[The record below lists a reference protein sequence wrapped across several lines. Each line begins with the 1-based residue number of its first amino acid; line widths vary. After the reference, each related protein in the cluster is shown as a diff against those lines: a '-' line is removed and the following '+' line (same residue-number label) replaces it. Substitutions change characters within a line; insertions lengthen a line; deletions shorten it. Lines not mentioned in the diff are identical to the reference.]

1 MEVTSH
7 EKENERKIIDA
18 NIGLIIGL
26 AIMYL
31 ANKYAWL
38 GNFIKTIAE
47 QHTKSMKSLVK
58 IHEKLSD
65 FTIIKDPN
73 LLLYF
78 ILLALIIYA
87 ITNRSKSRI
96 ETSKISANIWLAFS
110 LISFLILHLNDN
122 ILGYFMPSL
131 GVRGIFIFFF
141 VVCFIRAANLYQS
154 LFLLPTIDQFN
165 EMEQSFPQTERLIQT
180 PNSVNLA
187 YDFFWKEWKRG
198 FINMLATTRGTLVL
212 GTAGS
217 GKTASILVPALWQ
230 SIYKG
235 QTGVVYDF
243 KYPNISLE
251 AFNALVKTLKENP
264 FAFGK
269 KEDKAPIIPKFI
281 SVNFNDLR
289 RSARVNPIQPKFINS
304 VANAQEIA
312 KLLLT
317 NLNRSWIGKES
328 EFFNNSAINLVAMA
342 IYFLKL
348 YSENNN
354 LNYCTLPHVVELV
367 NTNIIEQMALYETES
382 ELRVLRSI
390 FQVAVD
396 AKATDQ
402 LGGQVASALNSLAPL
417 ASKEV
422 YWVLSGNDFD
432 LEINNPNHPT
442 ILCLG
447 SDRENKNTYG
457 SLIAVIFSTIFK
469 TMRKGNRPG
478 FVMIDELPTIYL
490 QDISYVIN
498 TIREIGVSVWLG
510 IQDLAQL
517 NNDYK
522 REGAEVVMNSC
533 SNIFWGNVN
542 FETAEKVSKIFG
554 KTNQSKATI
563 SIGAKDENSQY
574 QLSTEQKDLLPP
586 SLMTTLTPGRFAGKL
601 ADTHT
606 NPLEQKLVYG
616 DILIENIEKD
626 KLFNVLPFEMQLTD
640 IDLIKVVNDTY
651 LQIQKEIIGI
661 FEDGVMS

>member
-1 MEVTSH
+1 MEVTSQ
-7 EKENERKIIDA
+7 EKEGERKIIDA
-18 NIGLIIGL
+18 NIGVIIGL

-31 ANKYAWL
+31 INKYSWL
-38 GNFIKTIAE
+38 GSFLKAMAE
-47 QHTKSMKSLVK
+47 KYPKAMENILK
-58 IHEKLSD
+58 IHEKLSNFLFFKEPD
-65 FTIIKDPN
+65 

-78 ILLALIIYA
+78 LVLALVLYGIM
-87 ITNRSKSRI
+87 NRSKSRLQ
-96 ETSKISANIWLAFS
+96 TSQFEANIWLAAAGICFLFLKLPDTAWGN
-110 LISFLILHLNDN
+110 LIPPGRFDVSIRGLFIFLLIL
-122 ILGYFMPSL
+122 
-131 GVRGIFIFFF
+131 
-141 VVCFIRAANLYQS
+141 CFIRAANLFQS
-154 LFLLPTIDQFN
+154 LFPTPSIDQFN
-165 EMEQSFPQTERLIQT
+165 EMQQTFPQTERLINT
-180 PNSVNLA
+180 PNSINLA
-187 YDFFWKEWKRG
+187 YDFFWQGWKRG

-235 QTGVVYDF
+235 QSGVIYDF
-243 KYPNISLE
+243 KYPNMSLE
-251 AFNALVKTLKENP
+251 AFNALVKTLKENH

-269 KEDKAPIIPKFI
+269 IDEKTPKIPKFI

-289 RSARVNPIQPKFINS
+289 RSARVNPIQPQYIKS

-328 EFFNNSAINLVAMA
+328 EFFNASAINLVAMA

-348 YSENNN
+348 YSEKNK

-367 NTNIIEQMALYETES
+367 NSNIIEQMALYETEP

-390 FQVAVD
+390 FQVAID

-432 LEINNPNHPT
+432 LEINNPIHPT

-447 SDRENKNTYG
+447 SDRENKNAYG
-457 SLIAVIFSTIFK
+457 SIIAVIFSTIFK
-469 TMRKGNRPG
+469 TMKKGNRPG

-517 NNDYK
+517 IADYK
-522 REGAEVVMNSC
+522 KEGAEVVMNSC

-554 KTNQSKATI
+554 KTNQSKTTI
-563 SIGAKDENSQY
+563 SIGSKDEQTQY

-586 SLMTTLTPGRFAGKL
+586 SLMTTLAPGRFGGKL

-606 NPLEQKLVYG
+606 HPLEQKLVYG
-616 DILIENIEKD
+616 DILIEELLHEVSELPLVTELSEMEFLGLVEENYFRVVGEVEG
-626 KLFNVLPFEMQLTD
+626 VLE
-640 IDLIKVVNDTY
+640 
-651 LQIQKEIIGI
+651 
-661 FEDGVMS
+661 

>member
-7 EKENERKIIDA
+7 EKETERRIIDA
-18 NIGLIIGL
+18 SIGAIIGL
-26 AIMYL
+26 ALLYL
-31 ANKYAWL
+31 LNKYSWV
-38 GNFIKTIAE
+38 GNFIKSIAE
-47 QHTKSMKSLVK
+47 NHPKAMRNILR
-58 IHEKLSD
+58 IHEKLSE
-65 FTIIKDPN
+65 FLIFKDSD

-78 ILLALIIYA
+78 LILALVVYA
-87 ITNRSKSRI
+87 IMNRAKSRLQ
-96 ETSKISANIWLAFS
+96 TSQFEANTWLAISGICFLLLQLPDTMWGN
-110 LISFLILHLNDN
+110 LIPPLGARGLFLLVFILT
-122 ILGYFMPSL
+122 
-131 GVRGIFIFFF
+131 
-141 VVCFIRAANLYQS
+141 FIRAANLHQS
-154 LFLLPTIDQFN
+154 LFPTPTIDQFN
-165 EMEQSFPQTERLIQT
+165 EMEQSFPQTEKLINT
-180 PNSVNLA
+180 PYSINLA
-187 YDFFWKEWKRG
+187 YNYFWKGWRRG

-235 QTGVVYDF
+235 QSGVVYDF
-243 KYPNISLE
+243 KYPNMSLE
-251 AFNALVKTLKENP
+251 AFNALVKTLKENS

-269 KEDKAPIIPKFI
+269 IDDKTPIIPKFV

-289 RSARVNPIQPKFINS
+289 RSARVNPIQPQYIKS

-328 EFFNNSAINLVAMA
+328 EFFNASAINLVAMA

-348 YSENNN
+348 YSEKNK

-367 NTNIIEQMALYETES
+367 NSNIIDQMNLYETEP
-382 ELRVLRSI
+382 ELQVLRSI
-390 FQVAVD
+390 FQVAID

-432 LEINNPNHPT
+432 LEINNPAHPT
-442 ILCLG
+442 ILGLG

-517 NNDYK
+517 IADYK
-522 REGAEVVMNSC
+522 KEGAEVVMNSC

-554 KTNQSKATI
+554 KTNQSKTTI
-563 SIGAKDENSQY
+563 SIGTKDENSQY

-601 ADTHT
+601 ADTHQY
-606 NPLEQKLVYG
+606 PLEQKLIYG
-616 DILIENIEKD
+616 DILIEELPKEVLELPLVTSLSQREFLKRVEENYGRIVGEVKGV
-626 KLFNVLPFEMQLTD
+626 FN
-640 IDLIKVVNDTY
+640 
-651 LQIQKEIIGI
+651 
-661 FEDGVMS
+661 

>member
-1 MEVTSH
+1 MEVTAK
-7 EKENERKIIDA
+7 EKEAESSIINA
-18 NIGLIIGL
+18 SIGVIISL
-26 AIMYL
+26 ALMYL
-31 ANKYAWL
+31 ANKYSL
-38 GNFIKTIAE
+38 GEFLLGRINSTDSKSFENLLKIKA
-47 QHTKSMKSLVK
+47 K
-58 IHEKLSD
+58 ISD
-65 FTIIKDPN
+65 FVIFREPY

-78 ILLALIIYA
+78 MIMALVLYGIMNRGKTRIEASQFQANCYLALSGICFVLLQFSNFLLSDGILLLTLI
-87 ITNRSKSRI
+87 
-96 ETSKISANIWLAFS
+96 LAF
-110 LISFLILHLNDN
+110 
-122 ILGYFMPSL
+122 M
-131 GVRGIFIFFF
+131 
-141 VVCFIRAANLYQS
+141 RATNLYQS
-154 LFLLPTIDQFN
+154 LIHPQPIDQFN
-165 EMEQSFPQTERLIQT
+165 EMQQSFPQTERLINT
-180 PNSVNLA
+180 SNSINLA
-187 YDFFWKEWKRG
+187 YDFFWQGWRRG

-217 GKTASILVPALWQ
+217 GKTASILLPALWQ

-235 QTGVVYDF
+235 QSGVVYDF
-243 KYPNISLE
+243 KYPNMSLE
-251 AFNALVKTLKENP
+251 AFNALIKTLREKP

-269 KEDKAPIIPKFI
+269 KDEKTPIIPKFI

-289 RSARVNPIQPKFINS
+289 RSARVNPIQPQYINS

-312 KLLLT
+312 KMLLT

-328 EFFNNSAINLVAMA
+328 EFFNASAINLVAMA

-348 YSENNN
+348 YSEENK

-367 NTNIIEQMALYETES
+367 NSNIIDQMQAYEKYQ

-390 FQVAVD
+390 FQVAID

-402 LGGQVASALNSLAPL
+402 LGGQIASALNSLAPL

-422 YWVLSGNDFD
+422 YWVLSDNDFD
-432 LEINNPNHPT
+432 LEINNPEHPT

-457 SLIAVIFSTIFK
+457 SLIAVIFATIFK
-469 TMRKGNRPG
+469 TMKKGNRPG

-517 NNDYK
+517 INDYK
-522 REGAEVVMNSC
+522 KEGAEVVMNSC

-554 KTNQSKATI
+554 KTNQGKINI
-563 SIGAKDENSQY
+563 SIGAKDEQTQY
-574 QLSTEQKDLLPP
+574 QMTTEQKELLPP

-606 NPLEQKLVYG
+606 HPLEQKLIYG
-616 DILIENIEKD
+616 DILIENIHHEVFELPLVTSLSDVDFLKVAEENY
-626 KLFNVLPFEMQLTD
+626 FRIVGEVEGVLESTQ
-640 IDLIKVVNDTY
+640 
-651 LQIQKEIIGI
+651 
-661 FEDGVMS
+661 

>member
-7 EKENERKIIDA
+7 EKESERKIIDA
-18 NIGLIIGL
+18 NIGIIIGL

-31 ANKYAWL
+31 VNKYGWV
-38 GNFIKTIAE
+38 GNFIKAKAE
-47 QHTKSMKSLVK
+47 KHPKSMKGLLK
-58 IHEKLSD
+58 IHEKLNDFIIFKDSD
-65 FTIIKDPN
+65 

-78 ILLALIIYA
+78 LILVLVIYGV
-87 ITNRSKSRI
+87 INRSKSRI
-96 ETSKISANIWLAFS
+96 GNSQFEANIWLIAS
-110 LISFLILHLNDN
+110 AICFLFLQLNDSVWVN
-122 ILGYFMPSL
+122 LAPQLGDGGLP
-131 GVRGIFIFFF
+131 GARGLFDFLLI
-141 VVCFIRAANLYQS
+141 VSFIRAANLYQS
-154 LFLLPTIDQFN
+154 LFPSPTIDQFN

-180 PNSVNLA
+180 SNSVNLA
-187 YDFFWKEWKRG
+187 YDFFWKGWKRG

-235 QTGVVYDF
+235 QSGVVYDF
-243 KYPNISLE
+243 KYPNMSLE

-269 KEDKAPIIPKFI
+269 KEDKTPIVPKFI

-289 RSARVNPIQPKFINS
+289 RSARVNPIQPQYIKS

-348 YSENNN
+348 YSEKNK
-354 LNYCTLPHVVELV
+354 LNYCTLPHIVELV
-367 NTNIIEQMALYETES
+367 NSNIIEQMSLYESEP

-390 FQVAVD
+390 FQVAVE

-402 LGGQVASALNSLAPL
+402 LGGQIASALNSLAPL

-432 LEINNPNHPT
+432 LEINNPNQPT

-469 TMRKGNRPG
+469 TMKKVNRPG

-510 IQDLAQL
+510 I
-517 NNDYK
+517 
-522 REGAEVVMNSC
+522 
-533 SNIFWGNVN
+533 
-542 FETAEKVSKIFG
+542 
-554 KTNQSKATI
+554 
-563 SIGAKDENSQY
+563 
-574 QLSTEQKDLLPP
+574 
-586 SLMTTLTPGRFAGKL
+586 
-601 ADTHT
+601 
-606 NPLEQKLVYG
+606 
-616 DILIENIEKD
+616 
-626 KLFNVLPFEMQLTD
+626 
-640 IDLIKVVNDTY
+640 
-651 LQIQKEIIGI
+651 
-661 FEDGVMS
+661 

>member
-1 MEVTSH
+1 MEVTT
-7 EKENERKIIDA
+7 KERESESRIINA
-18 NIGLIIGL
+18 SIGVIISLGL
-26 AIMYL
+26 MYL
-31 ANKYAWL
+31 ANKYSMGEFYL
-38 GNFIKTIAE
+38 GKMIGKNSKSFENILKIKAKFSEFIIFKE
-47 QHTKSMKSLVK
+47 P
-58 IHEKLSD
+58 D
-65 FTIIKDPN
+65 

-78 ILLALIIYA
+78 MVLVLVLYGIMNRGKTRLEASQFQANTYLALAGICFVLVQFSGFLYWDCMLLL
-87 ITNRSKSRI
+87 SLV
-96 ETSKISANIWLAFS
+96 LAFMRGANLHQS
-110 LISFLILHLNDN
+110 LIH
-122 ILGYFMPSL
+122 P
-131 GVRGIFIFFF
+131 
-141 VVCFIRAANLYQS
+141 Q
-154 LFLLPTIDQFN
+154 PIDQFN
-165 EMEQSFPQTERLIQT
+165 EMQQTFPQTERLINT
-180 PNSVNLA
+180 SNSINLA
-187 YDFFWKEWKRG
+187 YDFFWQGWKRG

-217 GKTASILVPALWQ
+217 GKTASILIPALWQ

-235 QTGVVYDF
+235 QSGVLYDF
-243 KYPNISLE
+243 KYPNMSLE
-251 AFNALVKTLKENP
+251 AFNALVKTLKESP

-269 KEDKAPIIPKFI
+269 KEDKTAIIPKFI

-289 RSARVNPIQPKFINS
+289 RSARVNPIQPQYIKS

-328 EFFNNSAINLVAMA
+328 EFFNASAINLVAMA

-348 YSENNN
+348 YSEKNN

-367 NTNIIEQMALYETES
+367 NTNIIEQMALYETEP

-390 FQVAVD
+390 FQVAID

-402 LGGQVASALNSLAPL
+402 LGGQIASALNSLAPL

-447 SDRENKNTYG
+447 SDRENKNAYG
-457 SLIAVIFSTIFK
+457 SLIAIIFSTIFK
-469 TMRKGNRPG
+469 TMKKGNRPG

-517 NNDYK
+517 INDYK
-522 REGAEVVMNSC
+522 KEGAEVVMNSC

-554 KTNQSKATI
+554 KTNQSKTTI
-563 SIGAKDENSQY
+563 SIGSKDEQTQY

-606 NPLEQKLVYG
+606 HPLEQKLVYG
-616 DILIENIEKD
+616 DILIEELAKEVFELPLVNSLSESEF
-626 KLFNVLPFEMQLTD
+626 LGVVEENYFRVVGEVEGVL
-640 IDLIKVVNDTY
+640 VNN
-651 LQIQKEIIGI
+651 
-661 FEDGVMS
+661 